1 MQKRSIFQ
9 NRANKCFYGQ
19 NNPLLHSRPPT
30 HQKKRKLFCQE
41 IHGLP
46 FYWPSQFG
54 IWTVFAF
61 PSQTAFHHFSEKRD
75 ALLSFRPSQ
84 VLCCICLKQKFMK
97 FPLQLWRYRC
107 VTETWLPWAAA
118 MWSSNGAN
126 SVCSSFNFGSASLWA
141 KQGSKEENKII
152 DWLGSQLLERDTN
165 FSWRKTKLFYKIW

>member
-1 MQKRSIFQ
+1 MLLWAKQPSPPLPPPNPPKKKKAILSGNSWFAFLLTVSIWDMD
-9 NRANKCFYGQ
+9 
-19 NNPLLHSRPPT
+19 S
-30 HQKKRKLFCQE
+30 
-41 IHGLP
+41 
-46 FYWPSQFG
+46 
-54 IWTVFAF
+54 VAF